1 MNITNKVIKIFLCLT
16 LVSESIL
23 AYELSGTRWP
33 TTEITMT
40 VDVPGA
46 EGLWNRTFET
56 AMFRWAEVTN
66 FSFFITK
73 EFSDPCDDND
83 ERNGVAFTETD
94 CGDEFGSALAV
105 THSLFNRITGMKS
118 QADIT
123 FNNSRSWNVYD
134 GPQTTAVGGE
144 SLQDFRRVALH
155 ELGHVLGLG
164 HTPQG
169 SNSIMG
175 PNIGTID
182 SLRQDDVNGAKGV
195 NNILFMGKC
204 IDNFRQYVG
213 VKSEKG
219 YQCGNFT
226 CQDTTGGSALRVTR
240 LALPH
245 DAEPNNTLRYLVNNQ
260 WQTISFAELGF
271 CN

>member
-1 MNITNKVIKIFLCLT
+1 MNITNKFFLCLI
-16 LVSESIL
+16 LVSENIF

-33 TTEITMT
+33 STEITMT
-40 VDVPGA
+40 LDVPGA

-56 AMFRWAEVTN
+56 AMFRWGEVTH

-83 ERNGVAFTETD
+83 KRNGVAFTATQ

-105 THSLFNRITGMKS
+105 TVSNFNTITGIKDE
-118 QADIT
+118 ADIV
-123 FNNSRSWNVYD
+123 FNNNRSWNVYS
-134 GPQTTAVGGE
+134 GPEEIAVGGE
-144 SLQDFRRVALH
+144 ALFDFRRVALH

-164 HTPQG
+164 HSPQG

-175 PNIGTID
+175 PGASGID

-195 NNILFMGKC
+195 NNVLFMGKC
-204 IDNFRQYVG
+204 INNFRQYVG
-213 VKSEKG
+213 VKSGKG

-226 CQDTTGGSALRVTR
+226 CQNTTGGSRLRVTT

-245 DAEPNNTLRYLVNNQ
+245 DAEPNNTLWYLVSNQ
-260 WQTISFAELGF
+260 WQTISFSDLGF